1 MIARS
6 TLAARTCCWA
16 AVPGIRR
23 VRAARRGSTAGM
35 RPLRSATQSPTAG
48 RSATPGPARWRRRPV
63 TWVSSSPWAVATR
76 SPPRWAAST
85 RPGRWPLSV
94 HGANR
99 SAQAPSHPSSSRSM
113 TPAWAADR
121 RPAPELPAERGPG
134 LDWRRGARSGF
145 GRRSGHSACE
155 REEDRGGRRMTAAMI
170 IEAIGSLL
178 WPLLVAVVLIRVL
191 PHVPGVVADLRRALR
206 TRAFR
211 VKVGGAELT
220 VEEATEQLRRQ
231 VTDLQNH
238 MAAQLAAQA
247 AQGGTRPPTPA
258 GIDLGA
264 APAAE
269 QARPTVLWVDD
280 DPDDN
285 TLELAKLREDG
296 IEVLLAR
303 STAEALDVL
312 SLRRGVGA
320 IVTDL
325 GRSEDG
331 EFRSH
336 AGLALLR
343 QLGEAEHDQPV
354 LVYTS
359 TRRVELDRQ
368 DALDAGA
375 TVVTSSP
382 TELFAALRRVLSTPT
397 PDPEPGH
404 TPAAPGRSAR
414 RPSRP
419 G

>member
-1 MIARS
+1 
-6 TLAARTCCWA
+6 
-16 AVPGIRR
+16 
-23 VRAARRGSTAGM
+23 
-35 RPLRSATQSPTAG
+35 
-48 RSATPGPARWRRRPV
+48 
-63 TWVSSSPWAVATR
+63 
-76 SPPRWAAST
+76 
-85 RPGRWPLSV
+85 
-94 HGANR
+94 
-99 SAQAPSHPSSSRSM
+99 
-113 TPAWAADR
+113 
-121 RPAPELPAERGPG
+121 
-134 LDWRRGARSGF
+134 
-145 GRRSGHSACE
+145 
-155 REEDRGGRRMTAAMI
+155 MTAASI

-211 VKVGGAELT
+211 VRIGGAELT

-231 VTDLQNH
+231 VSDLQNH
-238 MAAQLAAQA
+238 MAAQLAAQ
-247 AQGGTRPPTPA
+247 GETLPPTPA

-303 STAEALDVL
+303 TTAEALDVL

-343 QLGEAEHDQPV
+343 QLGEGEHDQPV

-359 TRRVELDRQ
+359 GRRVELDRQ
-368 DALDAGA
+368 DAVDAGA
-375 TVVTSSP
+375 AVVTSSP
-382 TELFAALRRVLSTPT
+382 TELFAALGRILA
-397 PDPEPGH
+397 
-404 TPAAPGRSAR
+404 AAPARPNGAVPPARAGER
-414 RPSRP
+414 RPRRPIRP

>member
-1 MIARS
+1 
-6 TLAARTCCWA
+6 
-16 AVPGIRR
+16 
-23 VRAARRGSTAGM
+23 
-35 RPLRSATQSPTAG
+35 
-48 RSATPGPARWRRRPV
+48 
-63 TWVSSSPWAVATR
+63 
-76 SPPRWAAST
+76 
-85 RPGRWPLSV
+85 
-94 HGANR
+94 
-99 SAQAPSHPSSSRSM
+99 
-113 TPAWAADR
+113 
-121 RPAPELPAERGPG
+121 
-134 LDWRRGARSGF
+134 
-145 GRRSGHSACE
+145 
-155 REEDRGGRRMTAAMI
+155 MTAASI

-231 VTDLQNH
+231 VTDLQDH

-247 AQGGTRPPTPA
+247 AQGQPPPPA
-258 GIDLGA
+258 AAGVDFGA

-280 DPDDN
+280 DPDGN

-343 QLGEAEHDQPV
+343 QLGEGEHDQPV

-359 TRRVELDRQ
+359 GRRVELDRQ

-375 TVVTSSP
+375 AVVTSSP
-382 TELFAALRRVLSTPT
+382 TELFAALGRILA
-397 PDPEPGH
+397 
-404 TPAAPGRSAR
+404 AAPGRPNGTVPPARADER
-414 RPSRP
+414 RPRRPIRP